1 MAKKK
6 TRLILLGVI
15 LAVLVLVFLWWR
27 AGTWAEKKQNTQ
39 LLLLVNAATPLEK
52 EPNPDF
58 ALLDDGHMLDVR
70 CVEPFEQMLADAR
83 TAGYEFVVIEA
94 YISRYEQQAIYDEKV
109 TELIASGMGEE
120 LASSTAAETV
130 PPPGCSEHELGL
142 AVDLADAEHP
152 ALDGEQAALPGQ
164 LWLQE
169 NSWRYG
175 FILRY
180 PEDKSA
186 VTGVSG
192 VPWHYRY
199 VGQEAAGQMHEL
211 GITLEEYINMFY
223 S

>member
-15 LAVLVLVFLWWR
+15 LAALVLAFLWWR

-39 LLLLVNAATPLEK
+39 LLLLVNAERPLEK
-52 EPNPDF
+52 ELNPDF

-70 CVEPFEQMLADAR
+70 CAELCEQMLADAR
-83 TAGYEFVVIEA
+83 AAGCELVVIEA
-94 YISRYEQQAIYDEKV
+94 YISRYEQQAVYDAKV
-109 TELIASGMGEE
+109 SELIATGMEEE
-120 LASSTAAETV
+120 LAKSTAAETV

-152 ALDGEQAALPGQ
+152 ELDESQADMASQ
-164 LWLQE
+164 LWLQN

-192 VPWHYRY
+192 IPWHYRY
-199 VGQEAAGQMHEL
+199 VGEEAAGQIHEL
-211 GITLEEYINMFY
+211 EITLEEYIEMFY